1 MKTSF
6 AVVASAVVAL
16 AVFPLWADDAPR
28 LQVFGGYSVGSIQA
42 PYQGASLY
50 RGWNASVE
58 QRVFWKISAVAD
70 FAGHYG
76 TENELVKNRIHS
88 ASFGPKLTLR
98 NGRISPFV
106 HALFGA
112 SRMSADAGGPAF
124 TSTSFTMTAGCGVDY
139 RITPRLAVRLFQ
151 ADYVKRQFFGEAPHG
166 ARFSAGVVLRLGGE

>member
-1 MKTSF
+1 MKSLYTLF
-6 AVVASAVVAL
+6 VCAL
-16 AVFPLWADDAPR
+16 AIFPLQADDVPR

-42 PYQGASLY
+42 PYQGFSLY
-50 RGWNASVE
+50 QGWHASVE
-58 QRVFWKISAVAD
+58 QRIFWKISAEAD

-88 ASFGPKLTLR
+88 VAFGPKLTLSNR
-98 NGRISPFV
+98 KISPFLHV
-106 HALFGA
+106 VFGA

-139 RITPRLAVRLFQ
+139 RITPRLAIRLFQ
-151 ADYVKRQFFGEAPHG
+151 ADYVKRQFFGEVPHG